1 MPRPVPPSPRRLLRA
16 LLPLLVVALALP
28 ASASAHAQLEGSV
41 PVGGTVVAQPPAT
54 VEFRFSEPVQST
66 DDAVQ
71 VLAPDGD
78 RVGAGAPFH
87 PDGDRKRLAV
97 RLAGD
102 LPQGSYT
109 ATYRVTS
116 ADGHPIANGI
126 VFSIGRAS
134 ATGTSVA
141 DALKGAESGPVTR
154 TAFAVVRALQY
165 LAIALGV
172 GALLVVLLV
181 LRPVGLGGGGRRG
194 RQVVVAGAVVG
205 ALSAAAGTILQG
217 AEIAGTSFWGALS
230 PGTIGDA
237 LGTRFGLVWAI
248 AAGAWVL
255 VGVLSGRVPAL
266 RGPVVDPPAV
276 ADEAAFAT
284 SASGVAAAAV
294 PASAVVRAP
303 ADFVVDARAGGPGG
317 RPAAVVVALA
327 GAWILLLPSLAGHA
341 ATISPR
347 GVLFA
352 SLLLHVVA
360 MAVWVGGLVLLA
372 AAVPATLRDLPSA
385 ARADRLA
392 SAAERFSRIAIWA
405 VLAVAVSGAVQG
417 YVLVREPSALL
428 DTAHGRAVLIKTL
441 LICAIAALATRN
453 HRRTVPALRAA
464 APRQASVPA
473 ADAPALADAPAA
485 ATGGTTTAG
494 GRDVAAGDDDPAAP
508 VVAGRLRRLVRA
520 ELALLLAVFA
530 ATGALST
537 EQPAVAIPPGPV
549 TVERDLGPLR
559 ARVEIAPARVGTNRV
574 RITLRDAAGRPFP
587 DARSVDLAERPPER
601 GAAALQQTASPTGAP
616 GELAVD
622 ALPFPSPGRW
632 SVVLTVR
639 VSEFDQYDARF
650 DLEVRR

>member
-1 MPRPVPPSPRRLLRA
+1 MRPVPPSSRRLVRA
-16 LLPLLVVALALP
+16 LLLLLAVLLALP
-28 ASASAHAQLEGSV
+28 ASASAHAQLEGSA
-41 PVGGTVVAQPPAT
+41 PVGGTVVAQRPAT

-78 RVGAGAPFH
+78 RVGTGAPFH
-87 PDGDRKRLAV
+87 PDGDRTRLAV
-97 RLAGD
+97 RLRGD

-172 GALLVVLLV
+172 GSLLVILLV
-181 LRPVGLGGGGRRG
+181 LRPAGLGGGGRRG
-194 RQVVVAGAVVG
+194 RRVVVAGAVVG
-205 ALSAAAGTILQG
+205 ALSAAAGAILQG
-217 AEIAGTSFWGALS
+217 AEIAGASFWDALS

-237 LGTRFGLVWAI
+237 LGTRFGLVWTI

-255 VGVLSGRVPAL
+255 VGVLSGRVAAL
-266 RGPVVDPPAV
+266 RGPVADPPAV
-276 ADEAAFAT
+276 AVAT
-284 SASGVAAAAV
+284 SGSGVAAAAV
-294 PASAVVRAP
+294 PASAVVRPP
-303 ADFVVDARAGGPGG
+303 AASVDARVDGPGG
-317 RPAAVVVALA
+317 RAAAVVVALA

-372 AAVPATLRDLPSA
+372 VAVPAALRDLPLA
-385 ARADRLA
+385 DRADRLA
-392 SAAERFSRIAIWA
+392 SVAERFSRVAIWA
-405 VLAVAVSGAVQG
+405 VLAVALSGAVQG

-428 DTAHGRAVLIKTL
+428 DTAHGRAVLVKTL
-441 LICAIAALATRN
+441 LLCAIAVLATRN
-453 HRRTVPALRAA
+453 HRRTVPALRGA
-464 APRQASVPA
+464 VTTTGA
-473 ADAPALADAPAA
+473 ADPD
-485 ATGGTTTAG
+485 
-494 GRDVAAGDDDPAAP
+494 RRVAA
-508 VVAGRLRRLVRA
+508 VAGRLRRLVRA

-537 EQPAVAIPPGPV
+537 EQPAIAIPPGPFAV
-549 TVERDLGPLR
+549 DRDLGPLR
-559 ARVEIAPARVGTNRV
+559 AHVEIAPARVGTNRV
-574 RITLRDAAGRPFP
+574 RITLRDADGRPFAG
-587 DARSVDLAERPPER
+587 ARSVDLAERPPER

-616 GELAVD
+616 GELVVD

-639 VSEFDQYDARF
+639 VSAFDQYDARF

>member
-1 MPRPVPPSPRRLLRA
+1 VPRPVPPSPRRLLRA

-194 RQVVVAGAVVG
+194 RQVVVSGAVVG
-205 ALSAAAGTILQG
+205 ALSAAAGAILQG
-217 AEIAGTSFWGALS
+217 AEIAGTSFWEALS

-248 AAGAWVL
+248 AAGAWAL
-255 VGVLSGRVPAL
+255 VGVLSARVPAL
-266 RGPVVDPPAV
+266 RGSVVDPPAV
-276 ADEAAFAT
+276 ADAAVAT
-284 SASGVAAAAV
+284 SGSGVAAASV
-294 PASAVVRAP
+294 PGSALVRPAAAS
-303 ADFVVDARAGGPGG
+303 VVDAPVDGPGG

-372 AAVPATLRDLPSA
+372 VAVPATLRDLPSA

-392 SAAERFSRIAIWA
+392 SVAERFSRIAIWA

-441 LICAIAALATRN
+441 LLCAIAALAARN
-453 HRRTVPALRAA
+453 HRRTVPALRTA
-464 APRQASVPA
+464 
-473 ADAPALADAPAA
+473 AA
-485 ATGGTTTAG
+485 ATTSN
-494 GRDVAAGDDDPAAP
+494 DAP
-508 VVAGRLRRLVRA
+508 VVAGRLRRLVRT

-537 EQPAVAIPPGPV
+537 EQPAVAIPPGPF
-549 TVERDLGPLR
+549 TVDRDLGPLR
-559 ARVEIAPARVGTNRV
+559 AHVEIAPARVGTNRV
-574 RITLRDAAGRPFP
+574 RITLRDGAGRPFA

-639 VSEFDQYDARF
+639 VSDFDQYDARF